1 MSEALIGN
9 QTDSSTMQTD
19 SGNQT
24 ESVGEATSVET
35 GNQTVTDTQS
45 KDSVDDIIDKY
56 WDDEEV
62 GDESELFG
70 DIEDE
75 GADEAAD
82 ETESEAADEAEDET
96 ELDEA
101 DTEETEADAAEE
113 DSFEVNFLGNKL
125 SLSREEVVKQ
135 AQRGLNAAR
144 IEARHE
150 KLKPLEALL
159 EPIAVMSELAG
170 QPMEEIIR
178 GMAGEDGLLST
189 VMSQHLADGMDEAT
203 ARELANAKIKAA
215 RSAVETKNIKTAQE
229 AKGRLSS
236 AQAEQI
242 DAFSHLRPDVHQK
255 IMSGEMS
262 LPEEVQAAWA
272 AGASLSEAYLVYEGN
287 QQAEALKQSKKEA
300 KTLKDQVKKLEK
312 DLKTLS
318 KNQENKKRNPTS
330 KKGAGGGAIGDD
342 IASTI
347 NSVWK

>member
-1 MSEALIGN
+1 
-9 QTDSSTMQTD
+9 
-19 SGNQT
+19 
-24 ESVGEATSVET
+24 
-35 GNQTVTDTQS
+35 
-45 KDSVDDIIDKY
+45 
-56 WDDEEV
+56 
-62 GDESELFG
+62 
-70 DIEDE
+70 
-75 GADEAAD
+75 
-82 ETESEAADEAEDET
+82 
-96 ELDEA
+96 
-101 DTEETEADAAEE
+101 
-113 DSFEVNFLGNKL
+113 
-125 SLSREEVVKQ
+125 
-135 AQRGLNAAR
+135 
-144 IEARHE
+144 
-150 KLKPLEALL
+150 
-159 EPIAVMSELAG
+159 
-170 QPMEEIIR
+170 MEEIIR